1 MSSVIPNRTS
11 HIVHCILILFCLF
24 IASCANR
31 GIGPQ
36 GGPIDSIPPVPLLA
50 VPENGSVNFVGQ
62 DIEVTFD
69 EYLQLDNI
77 AQNLLMSPPQQT
89 PPEIKARGKKL
100 FIHFVDSLQDST
112 TYTLDFGNAVCDF
125 REKNPLPGYQ
135 FAFSTGPVID
145 TLEIGGYVYDASN
158 LNPVQGVMVGIHS
171 NLSDTAFTT
180 KPFARVA
187 RTDSVGAFR
196 ITNMK
201 DGHYRLYAVDD
212 ISRDYRMSPGEAI
225 AFADSLFTPF
235 VHPHIHTDSLGND
248 SLVGYEYGPADL
260 QLWFFTLQQQRLYM
274 QRTQRDKQHLIQL
287 TFSAAPDSVPTYR
300 VLNPTILDTLPND
313 TTPWIDP
320 TPYIAAKYSAK
331 ADTLSLWLTDSIAIA
346 QDTIA
351 LEITY
356 RRTDSLYRLEWGI
369 DTIKAVWRAPRLTEK
384 AKAALDKQNRNRKL
398 ELKSNARKSFEI
410 YDTLRITSTTPL
422 AHMQFDSIHLVQRID
437 TIRKPIAFTIEP
449 YDTLPMTI
457 RLIARLEP
465 GMQYELQLDSAAIH
479 DVYGV
484 THDEQTFALQL
495 KTVEDYSTL
504 RVKIHPFLPNA
515 RLQLLSK
522 RDEVLREMP
531 ADENGA
537 LFSFLKPEEYYLRM
551 YIDANNDQQWTTGS
565 WEEKRQPE
573 QVYYFPSKI
582 QTKSNWDF
590 EEEWDY
596 TAVDQLKAK
605 PAELIK
611 AAPKNKK

>member
-1 MSSVIPNRTS
+1 
-11 HIVHCILILFCLF
+11 
-24 IASCANR
+24 
-31 GIGPQ
+31 
-36 GGPIDSIPPVPLLA
+36 VPLLSI
-50 VPENGSVNFVGQ
+50 PENGSVNFKGEN
-62 DIEVTFD
+62 IEVTFD

-89 PPEIKARGKKL
+89 PPEVKVRGKKL
-100 FIHFVDSLQDST
+100 LVHFVDSLQDST

-125 REKNPLPGYQ
+125 REKNPLLGYA

-145 TLEIGGYVYDASN
+145 TLEVRGCVYDASN
-158 LNPVQGVMVGIHS
+158 LNPVQGVMVGVHS
-171 NLSDTAFTT
+171 DLSDTAFAA

-187 RTDSVGAFR
+187 RTDSIGAFC

-201 DGHYRLYAVDD
+201 DGQYRLYAVDD

-225 AFADSLFTPF
+225 AFADSIFAPF

-260 QLWFFTLQQQRLYM
+260 QLWLFTKQQKRLYM
-274 QRTQRDKQHLIQL
+274 QRTNRDKQHLIQI
-287 TFSAAPDSVPTYR
+287 TFSAQPDTMPTYR
-300 VLNPTILDTLPND
+300 VLNPDLLDTLPSD
-313 TTPWIDP
+313 TMPWIDP

-356 RRTDSLYRLEWGI
+356 RRTDSLYRLEWGV

-384 AKAALDKQNRNRKL
+384 AKAALEKQNRNRKL
-398 ELKSNARKSFEI
+398 ELKSNARKGFEI
-410 YDTLRITSTTPL
+410 YDTLTLTSATPL
-422 AHMQFDSIHLVQRID
+422 ANIPFDSIHLVQRVD
-437 TIRKPIAFTIEP
+437 TIRKPVTFTIEP

-457 RLIARLEP
+457 RLIARLEE
-465 GMQYELQLDSAAIH
+465 GKQYELQLDSASLYDI
-479 DVYGV
+479 YGV
-484 THDEQTFALQL
+484 THDAQAFSLQL
-495 KTVEDYSTL
+495 KTKEDYSTL
-504 RVKIHPFLPNA
+504 RVKIQPFVSNA

-522 RDEVLREMP
+522 KDEVLRELP
-531 ADENGA
+531 ADEKGT
-537 LFSFLKPEEYYLRM
+537 LFSFLKPDEYYLRL
-551 YIDANNDQQWTTGS
+551 YIDTNEDQQWTTGS

-573 QVYYFPSKI
+573 AVYYFPSKI

-596 TAVDQLKAK
+596 TAVEQLKAK

-611 AAPKNKK
+611 AAPKKKK

>member
-1 MSSVIPNRTS
+1 
-11 HIVHCILILFCLF
+11 
-24 IASCANR
+24 
-31 GIGPQ
+31 
-36 GGPIDSIPPVPLLA
+36 
-50 VPENGSVNFVGQ
+50 
-62 DIEVTFD
+62 
-69 EYLQLDNI
+69 
-77 AQNLLMSPPQQT
+77 MSPPQQT
-89 PPEIKARGKKL
+89 PPEVKARGKKL

-369 DTIKAVWRAPRLTEK
+369 DTVRAVWRAPRLTEK

-410 YDTLRITSTTPL
+410 YDTLRIHSVFPV
-422 AHMQFDSIHLVQRID
+422 DSVDSDKIRLVQQVDTTKRILSY
-437 TIRKPIAFTIEP
+437 E
-449 YDTLPMTI
+449 
-457 RLIARLEP
+457 LIACDSLRQTLVLLTKLEP
-465 GMQYELQLDSAAIH
+465 EQSYVLTIDSAAMYDI
-479 DVYGV
+479 YGKCNDSIDYKLKLKSL
-484 THDEQTFALQL
+484 DE
-495 KTVEDYSTL
+495 YSTL
-504 RVKIHPFLPNA
+504 LVRMTHFDA
-515 RLQLLSK
+515 RARIQLLNDQDK
-522 RDEVLREMP
+522 VLRELP
-531 ADENGA
+531 AKTEGSK
-537 LFSFLKPEEYYLRM
+537 FEYLTPTTYYMRM
-551 YIDANNDQQWTTGS
+551 YIDYNGDGKWTTGD
-565 WEEKRQPE
+565 WMKKRQPE
-573 QVYYFPSKI
+573 PVYYFPSKL
-582 QTKSNWDF
+582 KLRANWDF
-590 EEEWDY
+590 EENFDHLA
-596 TAVDQLKAK
+596 TPQTSSK
-605 PAELIK
+605 PRALVGK
-611 AAPKNKK
+611 STKH

>member
-1 MSSVIPNRTS
+1 MSSITS
-11 HIVHCILILFCLF
+11 YRLLSIVHCVLILFAVF
-24 IASCANR
+24 AASCANR

-36 GGPIDSIPPVPLLA
+36 GGPKDSIPPVPQLA
-50 VPENGSVNFVGQ
+50 IPENGSVNFVGQ

-89 PPEIKARGKKL
+89 PPEVKARGKKL
-100 FIHFVDSLQDST
+100 LVHFVDSLQANT

-125 REKNPLPGYQ
+125 REKNPLTGYA

-145 TLEIGGYVYDASN
+145 TLEVGGYVYDASN
-158 LNPVQGVMVGIHS
+158 LNPVQGVMVGIH
-171 NLSDTAFTT
+171 NDLSDTAFAT

-201 DGHYRLYAVDD
+201 EGIYRLYAVDD
-212 ISRDYRMSPGEAI
+212 ISRDYRLTIGEAL
-225 AFADSLFTPF
+225 AFADSLLEPF
-235 VHPHIHTDSLGND
+235 VQPHIHTDSLGKD

-260 QLWFFTLQQQRLYM
+260 CLWLFSQQQQRLYM
-274 QRTQRDKQHLIQL
+274 QRTNRDKQHIIQL
-287 TFSAAPDSVPTYR
+287 TFSAQPDSMPTYR
-300 VLNPTILDTLPND
+300 VLNPNVLDTLPND
-313 TTPWIDP
+313 TMPWTDP
-320 TPYIAAKYSAK
+320 TPYIAAKYSPK

-356 RRTDSLYRLEWGI
+356 RRTDSLYRLEWGV
-369 DTIKAVWRAPRLTEK
+369 DTVKAVWRAPRLTEK
-384 AKAALDKQNRNRKL
+384 AKAALEKQNRNRKL
-398 ELKSNARKSFEI
+398 ELKSNARKSFEM

-422 AHMQFDSIHLVQRID
+422 AAIQRDSIHLVQRID
-437 TIRKPIAFTIEP
+437 TIRKSIAFAIEP

-457 RLIARLEP
+457 RLIARLEE
-465 GMQYELQLDSAAIH
+465 GQQYELQLDSAALYDI
-479 DVYGV
+479 YGV
-484 THDEQTFALQL
+484 THDKQTFSLQL
-495 KTVEDYSTL
+495 KTKEDYSTL
-504 RVKIHPFLPNA
+504 RVKIKPFVSNA
-515 RLQLLSK
+515 RIQLLSK
-522 RDEVLREMP
+522 KDEVIREM
-531 ADENGA
+531 AAEEMGT
-537 LFSFLKPEEYYLRM
+537 LFSFLKPDEYYLRM
-551 YIDANNDQQWTTGS
+551 YIDANNDLQWTTGS

-573 QVYYFPSKI
+573 LVYYFPSKI

-596 TAVDQLKAK
+596 TAVEQLKAK

-611 AAPKNKK
+611 AAPKKKK

>member
-1 MSSVIPNRTS
+1 MSSITS
-11 HIVHCILILFCLF
+11 YRLLSIVHCVLILFAVF
-24 IASCANR
+24 AASCANR

-36 GGPIDSIPPVPLLA
+36 GGPKDSIPPVPQLA
-50 VPENGSVNFVGQ
+50 IPENGSVNFVGQ

-89 PPEIKARGKKL
+89 PPEVKARGKKL
-100 FIHFVDSLQDST
+100 LVHFVDSLQANT

-125 REKNPLPGYQ
+125 REKNPLTAYA

-145 TLEIGGYVYDASN
+145 TLEVGGYVYDASN
-158 LNPVQGVMVGIHS
+158 LNPVQGVMVGIH
-171 NLSDTAFTT
+171 NDLSDTAFAT

-201 DGHYRLYAVDD
+201 EGIYRLYAVDD
-212 ISRDYRMSPGEAI
+212 ISRDYRLTIGEAL
-225 AFADSLFTPF
+225 AFADSLLEPF
-235 VHPHIHTDSLGND
+235 VQPHIHTDSLGKD

-260 QLWFFTLQQQRLYM
+260 CLWLFSQQQQRLYM
-274 QRTQRDKQHLIQL
+274 QRTNRDKQHLIQL
-287 TFSAAPDSVPTYR
+287 TFSAQPDSMPTYR
-300 VLNPTILDTLPND
+300 VLNPNVLDTLPND
-313 TTPWIDP
+313 TMPWIDP

-356 RRTDSLYRLEWGI
+356 RRTDSLYRLEWGV
-369 DTIKAVWRAPRLTEK
+369 DTVKAVWRAPRLTEK
-384 AKAALDKQNRNRKL
+384 AKAALEKQNRNRKL
-398 ELKSNARKSFEI
+398 ELKSNARKGFEM

-422 AHMQFDSIHLVQRID
+422 AAIQRDSIHLVQRID
-437 TIRKPIAFTIEP
+437 TIRKPIAFAIEP

-457 RLIARLEP
+457 RLIARLEE
-465 GMQYELQLDSAAIH
+465 GQQYELQLDSAALYDI
-479 DVYGV
+479 YGV
-484 THDEQTFALQL
+484 THDKQTFSLQL
-495 KTVEDYSTL
+495 KTKEDYSTL
-504 RVKIHPFLPNA
+504 RVKIHPFVSNA
-515 RLQLLSK
+515 RIQLLSK
-522 RDEVLREMP
+522 KDEVIREM
-531 ADENGA
+531 AAEEMGT
-537 LFSFLKPEEYYLRM
+537 LFSFLKPDEYYLRM
-551 YIDANNDQQWTTGS
+551 YIDANNDLQWTTGS

-573 QVYYFPSKI
+573 PVYYFPSKI

-596 TAVDQLKAK
+596 TAVEQLKAK

-611 AAPKNKK
+611 AAPKKKK